1 VGAAT
6 EFRLW
11 EAGVRDWESFLDL
24 HRSGDLPHRRLA
36 RIAPLVEESQRALG
50 RRSIEFFAD
59 RLPPHEQWRLYADF
73 REWTAFVDI
82 ETTGLIAGYDEI
94 TIIGLYDG
102 DNFRAFVRGQNLEE
116 FPAAAAHYDL
126 LVSYNGSTFD
136 VPFLKA
142 TFPRFRPRAH
152 LDLRYP
158 LRRLGYTGGLKEVER
173 RLDIRRPSHLRD
185 IDGFEA
191 IRLWAEY
198 KRGRRQAL
206 DLLVEYCRQD
216 VVNLLPLVQTVTM
229 EMPHKV
235 GFSGRPVSA

>member
-1 VGAAT
+1 
-6 EFRLW
+6 LW
-11 EAGVRDWESFLDL
+11 KAGVWDWESFLDL
-24 HRSGDLPHRRLA
+24 HRSGDLPQRRLA
-36 RIAPLVEESQRALG
+36 RIAPLVEESQLALG
-50 RRSIEFFAD
+50 QRSIEFFAD
-59 RLPPHEQWRLYADF
+59 RLPPHEQWRLYPNF
-73 REWTAFVDI
+73 RERTAFVDI
-82 ETTGLIAGYDEI
+82 ETTGLSAAFDQI

-102 DNFRAFVRGQNLEE
+102 DKFRAFVRGKNLEE
-116 FPAAAAHYDL
+116 FPAAVSQYEL

-136 VPFLKA
+136 LPFLQA
-142 TFPRFRPRAH
+142 AFPSFQPRAH

-158 LRRLGYTGGLKEVER
+158 LRRLGHMGGLKEVER
-173 RLDIRRPSHLRD
+173 GLDIRRPSHLRD

-235 GFSGRPVSA
+235 GFSGRAPIA